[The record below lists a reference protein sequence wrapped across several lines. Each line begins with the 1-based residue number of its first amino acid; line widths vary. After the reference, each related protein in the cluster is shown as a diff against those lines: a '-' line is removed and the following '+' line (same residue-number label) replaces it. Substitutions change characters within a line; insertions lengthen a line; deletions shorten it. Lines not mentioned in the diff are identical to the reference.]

1 MAVDNTP
8 TCTSDVTSNVPALT
22 PVGGLELLQQPDEEV
37 AFDSGGG
44 GALDW
49 QISWRGGYEELIN
62 IAKALSSADWV
73 SRTSG
78 LNAGVKWY
86 VVRAVVRRGSGDRG
100 MLTLTLARRE
110 SDAQTGGTCLKE
122 TWHVKSC
129 RNEYAANRAWIEC
142 WQRESD
148 AAVAKLFNYT
158 RPDGTVAKL
167 EDQLF
172 HTATEDVIRKLMEGK
187 ESVMRFYPLLQRR
200 RKYTAAPGNLMD
212 ALATVDAPPTPGAN
226 ATKPV
231 GLGAFVAKYE
241 WLKCQDDIDE
251 DEEHYWHRVESW
263 MGILKTAASDGH
275 PWDPNFYSATVDDS
289 TNGWKF
295 PHGASQN

>member
-1 MAVDNTP
+1 MAITATNISILNPGMAGAGMVLQPDDSYGLDAETGAE
-8 TCTSDVTSNVPALT
+8 TWEL
-22 PVGGLELLQQPDEEV
+22 PVRGPYDELLTG
-37 AFDSGGG
+37 AHGLDSSSYVT
-44 GALDW
+44 D
-49 QISWRGGYEELIN
+49 SVRGTCYVRH
-62 IAKALSSADWV
+62 V
-73 SRTSG
+73 S
-78 LNAGVKWY
+78 
-86 VVRAVVRRGSGDRG
+86 VRRESGEWG
-100 MLTLTLARRE
+100 VMTLTLAPRDTE
-110 SDAQTGGTCLKE
+110 TGGEGKLLKE

-129 RNEYAANRAWIEC
+129 RNDVSVLAYCGSNKYAANRAWIEC

-158 RPDGTVAKL
+158 KPDGTMAKL

-200 RKYTAAPGNLMD
+200 RKYAAAPGNLMD

-226 ATKPV
+226 ATNPV

-251 DEEHYWHRVESW
+251 DEESNWFRVESW
-263 MGILKTAASDGH
+263 MGILKPAASDGH

-289 TNGWKF
+289 ANGWKI
-295 PHGASQN
+295 PHGAWQD